1 MSAATRNDAA
11 LLAVERVTARLDG
24 AGAAALRALDRR
36 LDACETRARVV
47 ALFGLAP
54 AEIDALD
61 AAVAVAVEPALGA
74 RIAALQGMPHA
85 PLPTVVAVRLLFGH
99 GPEPLPRSSSPLLAW
114 RLVRARDARPGE
126 PPMIEADPAIIEW
139 YHGLPSLAGIEGL
152 TIAKAT
158 GKPPPGNWDTGAWV
172 RQIREAM
179 SRKLP
184 LRVLVA
190 GPEHGGR
197 ATLAATLAEALGH
210 RALAVTP
217 LLEAVDPAAV
227 LRVERLALLMGK
239 VAPVWRRDPVHWPPA
254 AALAPLRFVTV
265 AADEQVERIDGMLDL
280 TIVPP
285 PIDAP
290 ARAALAAKLLPA
302 AVAATLS
309 PLGAPRIG
317 DLADA
322 AALGIAEPE
331 AFAELMRSR
340 VVERIKG
347 VGQIVSP
354 RYGWDDLVL
363 PAPVKELVRAIE
375 TEARARDAV
384 LADGETRRLFDS
396 AAVLTALFAGP
407 PGTGKSMCGQ
417 VVAGAL
423 KLDLLV
429 VDSSAIGSKWIG
441 DQMKNLSQVFRV
453 AREADCAIMF
463 EEADGW
469 FARRVENDSVNA
481 RYANADTGHLLQL
494 IESHRSLVML
504 STNRKSGIDAA
515 FMRRLRFIVDFPL
528 PGVAERTELWTRMLR
543 ALGVAKRSVAEL
555 APTLAEAHGLSAAQ
569 IKSAALSAAFLAA
582 AERRKLSGDHVLVGI
597 RRELA
602 KEGKVGDIVTPIA
615 GGRRAHG

>member
-1 MSAATRNDAA
+1 
-11 LLAVERVTARLDG
+11 
-24 AGAAALRALDRR
+24 
-36 LDACETRARVV
+36 
-47 ALFGLAP
+47 
-54 AEIDALD
+54 
-61 AAVAVAVEPALGA
+61 
-74 RIAALQGMPHA
+74 
-85 PLPTVVAVRLLFGH
+85 
-99 GPEPLPRSSSPLLAW
+99 
-114 RLVRARDARPGE
+114 
-126 PPMIEADPAIIEW
+126 
-139 YHGLPSLAGIEGL
+139 
-152 TIAKAT
+152 
-158 GKPPPGNWDTGAWV
+158 
-172 RQIREAM
+172 
-179 SRKLP
+179 
-184 LRVLVA
+184 
-190 GPEHGGR
+190 
-197 ATLAATLAEALGH
+197 
-210 RALAVTP
+210 
-217 LLEAVDPAAV
+217 
-227 LRVERLALLMGK
+227 MGK
-239 VAPVWRRDPVHWPPA
+239 VAPVWRRDPLHGPPA

-265 AADEQVERIDGMLDL
+265 AADESPERVDGMVDL

-285 PIDAP
+285 PLDAD

-317 DLADA
+317 DLAAA
-322 AALGIAEPE
+322 AALGIADPE
-331 AFAELMRSR
+331 AFAELMRAR

-363 PAPVKELVRAIE
+363 PPPVKDLVRAIE
-375 TEARARDAV
+375 AEARARDAV
-384 LADGETRRLFDS
+384 LADRETRRLFDS
-396 AAVLTALFAGP
+396 TAVLTALFAGP

-528 PGVAERTELWTRMLR
+528 PGIVERAELWTRMLR
-543 ALGVAKRSVAEL
+543 ALGVAKRTITEL
-555 APTLAEAHGLSAAQ
+555 APTLAEAHALSAAQ
-569 IKSAALSAAFLAA
+569 IKSAALSAAFVAA
-582 AERRKLSGDHVLVGI
+582 SERRKLSGEHVLVGI
-597 RRELA
+597 RREVA
-602 KEGKVGDIVTPIA
+602 KEGKVGDIVTPIG
-615 GGRRAHG
+615 GGRRAHA